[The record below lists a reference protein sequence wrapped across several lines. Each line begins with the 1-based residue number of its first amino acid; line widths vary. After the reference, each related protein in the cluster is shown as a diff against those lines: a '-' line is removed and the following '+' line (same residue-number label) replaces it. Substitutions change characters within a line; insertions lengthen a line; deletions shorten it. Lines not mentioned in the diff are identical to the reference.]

1 MTTITHKYHV
11 SKIIRSLALFASVS
25 LLAAVPALA
34 QSQGQAQ
41 GQGQD
46 QDLVQQKL
54 QELQNKMQ
62 TLNAEIYEVQSEA
75 NRAPEVQQALL
86 NYNKV
91 LTEEMKKI
99 DPENKSL
106 IDERQEIYEQLLRL
120 NTGEMTPEK
129 ESQLEEIGQK
139 FNSIRQQ
146 LAQTEAQANQT
157 AEASAAMEGYNQ
169 VVMSEM
175 TEIEPGIEEK
185 IERREALGREFTDL
199 RNAVMQQQA
208 E

>member
-1 MTTITHKYHV
+1 M
-11 SKIIRSLALFASVS
+11 
-25 LLAAVPALA
+25 
-34 QSQGQAQ
+34 
-41 GQGQD
+41 
-46 QDLVQQKL
+46 QQKL

-75 NRAPEVQQALL
+75 NRSPEVQQALL

>member
-1 MTTITHKYHV
+1 LQ
-11 SKIIRSLALFASVS
+11 SKL
-25 LLAAVPALA
+25 
-34 QSQGQAQ
+34 
-41 GQGQD
+41 
-46 QDLVQQKL
+46 
-54 QELQNKMQ
+54 Q

-75 NRAPEVQQALL
+75 NRSPEVQQALL
-86 NYNKV
+86 NYSTV

-106 IDERQEIYEQLLRL
+106 IDERQAIYEQLLRL
-120 NTGEMTPEK
+120 NTGEMTEEK
-129 ESQLEEIGQK
+129 ESQLQEIGQK

-157 AEASAAMEGYNQ
+157 AKASAAMEGYNQ
-169 VVMSEM
+169 IVMSKM
-175 TEIEPGIEEK
+175 TEIDSGIQEK

-199 RNAVMQQQA
+199 RNAVIQQQA